1 MEKNLE
7 MCQRASQVALVVKNL
22 PANVGDARA
31 LGSTSG
37 WGRFPGGGNGDPLQ
51 YSCLENSMHRGAQ
64 GVTVHGI
71 TMSDL
76 TEKARITHAQILSQ
90 LLHATLYP

>member
-1 MEKNLE
+1 MKE
-7 MCQRASQVALVVKNL
+7 MPETLVQSL
-22 PANVGDARA
+22 RGLDLIPA
-31 LGSTSG
+31 LGIS
-37 WGRFPGGGNGDPLQ
+37 PGGGNGDPLQ

-76 TEKARITHAQILSQ
+76 TEKARITHAKILSQ